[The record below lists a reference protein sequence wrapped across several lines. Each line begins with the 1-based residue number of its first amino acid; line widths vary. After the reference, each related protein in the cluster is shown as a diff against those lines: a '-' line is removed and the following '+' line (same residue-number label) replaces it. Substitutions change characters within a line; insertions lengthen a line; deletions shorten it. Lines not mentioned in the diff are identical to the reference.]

1 MTLAIPHFSL
11 FELEAVEEVVVIL
24 PFLFVTGMQDDNGVQ
39 LPVMDKVVTVIGIGL
54 LAARLAGMYRNNP
67 DDIPVFSEFLA

>member
-1 MTLAIPHFSL
+1 MVVKFPVL
-11 FELEAVEEVVVIL
+11 FI
-24 PFLFVTGMQDDNGVQ
+24 TGMQDDDGVQ